1 MNSWWGAYEVNL
13 MTHYIEE
20 PNVWTWTVTLNR
32 RLFKDTSYFKMREE
46 ETWGWAMRTEQM
58 NGKYVESVDDL
69 EECYNNLVSLKWG
82 GVLSCCKV
90 NS

>member
-1 MNSWWGAYEVNL
+1 
-13 MTHYIEE
+13 
-20 PNVWTWTVTLNR
+20 
-32 RLFKDTSYFKMREE
+32 
-46 ETWGWAMRTEQM
+46 M